1 MSATNPIKGYEITVG
16 YYRPDGDYRLLKKIC
31 LRLNK
36 TGGAHITNKE
46 DLIRLI
52 EDAVF
57 TNEKEEQ

>member
-1 MSATNPIKGYEITVG
+1 MSATNPLKGYEITVG
-16 YYRPDGDYRLLKKIC
+16 WYSPGGDYRQLKKIC

-46 DLIRLI
+46 DLISLI

-57 TNEKEEQ
+57 TNEKEVQ